1 MSAYVNLEMLKNR
14 VTSYD
19 LAKCI
24 GKSYNTMRDKLTKRG
39 RLTLDE
45 AEKIRCEKFPK
56 CTLDYLFVTD
66 TVYKNSKAG

>member
-1 MSAYVNLEMLKNR
+1 MSAYVNLDVEMVKNR

-19 LAKCI
+19 LAECI

-45 AEKIRCEKFPK
+45 AERIRAEKFPK
-56 CTLDYLFVTD
+56 CTLDYLFITD
-66 TVYKNSKAG
+66 GNIKSA